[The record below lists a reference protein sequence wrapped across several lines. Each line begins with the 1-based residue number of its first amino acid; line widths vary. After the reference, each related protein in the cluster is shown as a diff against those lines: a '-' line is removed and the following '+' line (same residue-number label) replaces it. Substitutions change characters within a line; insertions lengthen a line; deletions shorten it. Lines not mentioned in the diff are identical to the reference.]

1 MAKPQHLDILKKG
14 VQVWNRWRKENPETP
29 PDLSHALL
37 FGVNLSKADFH
48 MVKLGGA
55 NLSGANLSFA
65 DLSGAKLSQEQLENA
80 RGNVATQL
88 PPGATRPPH
97 WMEEKP

>member
-55 NLSGANLSFA
+55 NLSGA
-65 DLSGAKLSQEQLENA
+65 KLSQEQLENA

>member
-55 NLSGANLSFA
+55 NLSAGRTSASRTSA
-65 DLSGAKLSQEQLENA
+65 GRSSV
-80 RGNVATQL
+80 RSS
-88 PPGATRPPH
+88 
-97 WMEEKP
+97 